1 MSATIAARSH
11 GNATLSAPV
20 RRAQKPRRKA
30 AMISRLGRLAL
41 KRPGRTLTLLVF
53 SAVAGAILANALFFQ
68 SARHPAPMI
77 SAPAA
82 HPPPARRRAP
92 GRAAGRARSA
102 AGGHTGSVPA
112 GKASGH
118 RPGRARSHDP
128 AAGSDCSEPSCR
140 GSRARARPGSR
151 RDARSQHPARSDRRS
166 DQRRRYAS
174 ARRNPRR
181 FASRSG
187 PQDRRELRP
196 AASPLLPW
204 PG

>member
-82 HPPPARRRAP
+82 HPPQRAVERRAEPPAAPAAQQEATPAPFPPARPQAIAP
-92 GRAAGRARSA
+92 AAREATIRPPAPIAPNHRAAA
-102 AGGHTGSVPA
+102 PA
-112 GKASGH
+112 
-118 RPGRARSHDP
+118 P
-128 AAGSDCSEPSCR
+128 APAP
-140 GSRARARPGSR
+140 APAVT
-151 RDARSQHPARSDRRS
+151 PARNT
-166 DQRRRYAS
+166 QRDPIADLINGVDMRPPAEIRG
-174 ARRNPRR
+174 
-181 FASRSG
+181 ASR
-187 PQDRRELRP
+187 P
-196 AASPLLPW
+196 APARKTVEN
-204 PG
+204 